1 MPRATLIIDADI
13 SALRRTM
20 GEIPGITARAQG
32 VMTGAAR
39 RGGSER
45 VAIDRTFEREHER
58 IHLQLARARERQA
71 KEATAKEAAEARKQ
85 VQNDATF
92 ARERDNIHARL
103 ARTREAR
110 AVAETR
116 REASEGRRRVAAD
129 AQFARERDSIHTR
142 LSAARVARERTAQRE
157 VDQLT
162 RQRRAAG
169 QTAGSQAAS
178 AVGAIVTGA
187 HGEIQNSRQVIAERT
202 SAINTSLV
210 QRGTSQQENAEDN
223 AAIQARLGRSATGVA
238 PEVAIQAIASAQS
251 FASALGGDT
260 RAQRTA
266 NRNATLEDVE
276 FAGAID
282 PQNVGGIVNLG
293 AVLRRRVSDDVL
305 RRRILR
311 GAVGTSFEGSVETDD
326 MIGSALPGLLQAI
339 SSGTANAGTDAE
351 RERLTAE
358 IAQDFFA
365 QIQSQ
370 AAGGRTV
377 GVSANRTNT
386 VRTALSNDTRQD
398 RLGLAMSELGRT
410 GTPEQRAA
418 YASAFTKDAEG
429 RYHMNQSLRDTP
441 SNAARFFGTMFNN
454 SDEELRN
461 FMGVNGGGGAR
472 QLLNIPDV
480 AAIGSYFGTTT
491 NRQGQSIREYDHVN
505 ELQTATV
512 TDAQAETMRRTR
524 DEEDRTRLIR
534 EQEARLR
541 ATDGGGFF
549 NRASNAVR
557 TFASENPLA
566 ALGITSIAAPLAA
579 TGAKT
584 GAGALVGL
592 LGAGPAAIMAGLA
605 AGGTALGL
613 YGSAE
618 TARTGVGADG
628 NRVGVGE
635 RIARGAA
642 AAGSSI
648 VFFGPVISALQDLP
662 RQFAQAIR
670 DNPPTITPHDAAQ
683 VTSGAIP
690 GRRRA
695 GENQ

>member
-1 MPRATLIIDADI
+1 MPRATLVIDCDI

-39 RGGSER
+39 RGGRER
-45 VAIDRTFEREHER
+45 VGIDRTFEREHES
-58 IHLQLARARERQA
+58 IHMQLARARERQA

-85 VQNDATF
+85 VQNDAQF

-103 ARTREAR
+103 ARAREAR
-110 AVAETR
+110 AAAETR
-116 REASEGRRRVAAD
+116 REAAEGRRRVAGD
-129 AQFARERDSIHTR
+129 AQFARERDNIHAR
-142 LSAARVARERTAQRE
+142 MVAAQTQRERQATRE
-157 VDQLT
+157 
-162 RQRRAAG
+162 RRALG
-169 QTAGSQAAS
+169 QTVGSQAAS
-178 AVGAIVTGA
+178 TVGAIVTGA
-187 HGEIQNSRQVIAERT
+187 HGEIQNTRQTVAERT

-210 QRGTSQQENAEDN
+210 QRGTSREENAEDN
-223 AAIQARLGRSATGVA
+223 AAIQARLSESRTGVA
-238 PEVAIQAIASAQS
+238 PEVAIQAIANAQS

-260 RAQRTA
+260 RAQRVA
-266 NRNATLEDVE
+266 NRNATLGDVE

-293 AVLRRRVSDDVL
+293 AVLRRRVSDDAL

-339 SSGTANAGTDAE
+339 SSGTANAGSDAE

-358 IAQDFFA
+358 ISQDFFA

-370 AAGGRTV
+370 AAGGRAT

-398 RLGLAMSELGRT
+398 RLGLALAERART
-410 GTPEQRAA
+410 GSDEQRAA
-418 YASAFTKDAEG
+418 FAAAFTKDAG
-429 RYHMNQSLRDTP
+429 GAYHMNASLRDTP

-480 AAIGSYFGTTT
+480 AAISSYFGMTT
-491 NRQGQSIREYDHVN
+491 NRQGQAVREYDHVT
-505 ELQTATV
+505 ELKGATV

-524 DEEDRTRLIR
+524 AEEDRTRLIR

-541 ATDGGGFF
+541 AGNSTGLFG
-549 NRASNAVR
+549 RVSNAVR
-557 TFASENPLA
+557 TFASENPMLA
-566 ALGITSIAAPLAA
+566 LLGGSVAAPVL
-579 TGAKT
+579 
-584 GAGALVGL
+584 GAGAKAAGGAVVGV
-592 LGAGPAAIMAGLA
+592 LGGGPAALMAALA
-605 AGGTALGL
+605 VGGTALGL

-618 TARTGVGADG
+618 TARTGKDAQGREVST
-628 NRVGVGE
+628 GE

-648 VFFGPVISALQDLP
+648 VFFGPLISAIQDLP
-662 RQFAQAIR
+662 RQFAEAIR
-670 DNPPTITPHDAAQ
+670 ENPPTITPHDAAQ
-683 VTSGAIP
+683 VVSGAVP

-695 GENQ
+695 GEQ